1 MVDKS
6 KHIIHMDQDAFFVS
20 VELRK
25 NPKLAGKPVIVGGNS
40 DRGVVT
46 SCSYEARKFG
56 VHAAMTGRMAKQ
68 LCPQAIFVRGNMDD
82 YSKASH
88 EITEIIAD
96 RVPLFEKASID
107 EHYID
112 MTGMDKF
119 FGCMKFASELRQTII
134 KEMGLPISFGLSI
147 NKTVSKIG
155 TNECKPN
162 GEKEIPF
169 PEVRDFLNPLAVHK
183 IPGIGDATYKKL
195 SEMGVRKIQT
205 LAEIPQ
211 DLMFKILGQHGL
223 GLWQK
228 ANGIDPSPVVP
239 YRERKSIGTQ
249 TTFES
254 DSMDISKMKAILSGM
269 VTNLTYDLRS
279 QQKLT
284 ACITVTIRYSNFE
297 TVTQQARIP
306 YTALDSFL
314 ITKAHDLFKRLYT
327 KRMLLRLIGV
337 KLSHLVSGFEQIG
350 LYHTSEV
357 EYDLYQAM
365 DKVRNHYGVES
376 VVKACIVKGPE
387 RDENGK
393 VIKYNPRKKKKEK
406 QVEEENE
413 NVEER
418 KRSRIRTFINAELG
432 TATKLDG

>member
-1 MVDKS
+1 MMDKD

-25 NPKLAGKPVIVGGNS
+25 NPKLVGKPVIVGGNS

-56 VHAAMTGRMAKQ
+56 VHAAMPGRMAKQ

-134 KEMGLPISFGLSI
+134 NEMGLPISFGLSV
-147 NKTVSKIG
+147 NKTVSKIV

-162 GEKEIPF
+162 GEKEISF
-169 PEVRDFLNPLAVHK
+169 PEVRPFLNPLAVHK

-195 SEMGVRKIQT
+195 REMGVRKIQT
-205 LAEIPQ
+205 LAEVPQ

-223 GLWQK
+223 GIWQK
-228 ANGIDPSPVVP
+228 ANGIDLSPVVP

-254 DSMDISKMKAILSGM
+254 DSMDIWKMKAILSGM
-269 VTNLTYDLRS
+269 VTNLTYELRN

-314 ITKAHDLFKRLYT
+314 IARAHDLFKRLYS

-337 KLSHLVSGFEQIG
+337 KLSHLVSGYEQIG
-350 LYHTSEV
+350 LYHTSEE

-365 DKVRNHYGVES
+365 DKVRNHYGIES
-376 VVKACIVKGPE
+376 VVKACIVKPPQK
-387 RDENGK
+387 DENNK
-393 VIKYNPRKKKKEK
+393 VIKYNPRKKKPDQETG
-406 QVEEENE
+406 
-413 NVEER
+413 EER
-418 KRSRIRTFINAELG
+418 KKSRIRTFINAELG

>member
-1 MVDKS
+1 MDKE
-6 KHIIHMDQDAFFVS
+6 KQIIHMDQDAFFVS

-25 NPKLAGKPVIVGGNS
+25 NPKLIGKPVIVGGNS

-56 VHAAMTGRMAKQ
+56 VHAAMPGRMAKQ

-119 FGCMKFASELRQTII
+119 FGCMKFSSELRQTII
-134 KEMGLPISFGLSI
+134 KETGLPISFGLSV
-147 NKTVSKIG
+147 NKTVSKIV

-183 IPGIGDATYKKL
+183 IPGIGDATLKKL

-228 ANGIDPSPVVP
+228 ANGIDFSPVVP

-269 VTNLTYDLRS
+269 VTNLTYELRS

-297 TVTQQARIP
+297 TVTQQSRIP

-314 ITKAHDLFKRLYT
+314 ITKAHDLFKKLYA

-350 LYHTSEV
+350 LYHTSEE

-365 DKVRNHYGVES
+365 DKVRNHYGIES

-393 VIKYNPRKKKKEK
+393 VIKYNPRKNKFKNHTEG
-406 QVEEENE
+406 ETENT
-413 NVEER
+413 EER
-418 KRSRIRTFINAELG
+418 KKSRIRTFINAELG
-432 TATKLDG
+432 TATKLD

>member
-1 MVDKS
+1 MMEGKS
-6 KHIIHMDQDAFFVS
+6 IIHMDQDAFFVS
-20 VELRK
+20 VEIRK
-25 NPKLAGKPVIVGGNS
+25 NPELLGKPVIVGGGS

-56 VHAAMTGRMAKQ
+56 VHAAMPGRSARL

-88 EITEIIAD
+88 EITEIIAQ

-134 KEMGLPISFGLSI
+134 KETRLPISFGLSV
-147 NKTVSKIG
+147 NKTVAKVV

-162 GEKEIPF
+162 GELEIPF
-169 PEVRDFLNPLAVHK
+169 PKVRPFLNPLSVHK
-183 IPGIGDATYKKL
+183 IPGIGQATYKKL
-195 SEMGVRKIQT
+195 SEMGVRKIET
-205 LAEIPQ
+205 LAQIPQ
-211 DLMFKILGQHGL
+211 ELLYKILGEHGTS
-223 GLWQK
+223 LWQK
-228 ANGIDPSPVVP
+228 ANGIDLSPVVP

-249 TTFES
+249 TTFEN
-254 DSMDISKMKAILSGM
+254 DSMDIHKMKSILTGM
-269 VTNLTYDLRS
+269 VTNLTFELRS

-314 ITKAHDLFKRLYT
+314 IAKAHDLFKKLYS
-327 KRMLLRLIGV
+327 KRMMLRLIGV

-350 LYHTSEV
+350 LYHTSEE

-365 DKVRNHYGVES
+365 DKVRQSYGVES
-376 VVKACIVKGPE
+376 VVKACIVKQPE
-387 RDENGK
+387 KDANGK
-393 VIKYNPRKKKKEK
+393 VVKYNPRLKKTADKEEEKKK
-406 QVEEENE
+406 
-413 NVEER
+413 
-418 KRSRIRTFINAELG
+418 SRIRTFINSDVSQ
-432 TATKLDG
+432 TNKLSDN

>member
-1 MVDKS
+1 MDKDR
-6 KHIIHMDQDAFFVS
+6 HIIHMDQDAFFVS
-20 VELRK
+20 VEVKK
-25 NPKLAGKPVIVGGNS
+25 NSKLIGKPVIIGGSS
-40 DRGVVT
+40 DRGVVA

-56 VHAAMTGRMAKQ
+56 IHSAMPARTAKM
-68 LCPQAIFVRGNMDD
+68 LCPDAIFLKGNMDE
-82 YSKASH
+82 YSKASQ
-88 EITEIIAD
+88 EITEIISQ

-112 MTGMDKF
+112 MTGMDRF
-119 FGCMKFASELRQTII
+119 FGCMKFASELRQTVI
-134 KEMGLPISFGLSI
+134 KEMGLPISFGLSA
-147 NKTVSKIG
+147 NKTVAKVC

-162 GEKEIPF
+162 GELEIPF
-169 PEVRDFLNPLAVHK
+169 PEVRSFLNPLPVNK
-183 IPGIGDATYKKL
+183 IPGIGNATYRKL
-195 SEMGVRKIQT
+195 SEMGVRKIET

-211 DLMFKILGQHGL
+211 ELMFKILGDHGL
-223 GLWQK
+223 NLWQK
-228 ANGIDPSPVVP
+228 ANGIDISPVIP

-254 DSMDISKMKAILSGM
+254 DSMDINKMKAILTGM
-269 VTNLTYDLRS
+269 VTNLTFDLRS

-314 ITKAHDLFKRLYT
+314 IGKAHDLFKKLYS

-350 LYHTSEV
+350 LYHTSEE

-365 DKVRNHYGVES
+365 DKVRQHYGVES
-376 VVKACIVKGPE
+376 VVKACIVAPPAK
-387 RDENGK
+387 DEKNK
-393 VIKYNPRKKKKEK
+393 TIKYNPRKKSE
-406 QVEEENE
+406 
-413 NVEER
+413 EER
-418 KRSRIRTFINAELG
+418 KKSRIRTFINSGASSVNKP
-432 TATKLDG
+432 TDS

>member
-1 MVDKS
+1 MDKERQ
-6 KHIIHMDQDAFFVS
+6 IIHMDQDAFFVS

-25 NPKLAGKPVIVGGNS
+25 NPNLIGKPIIVGGSS

-56 VHAAMTGRMAKQ
+56 VHAAMPGRMAKQ

-88 EITEIIAD
+88 EITEIISQ

-107 EHYID
+107 EHFID
-112 MTGMDKF
+112 MTGMDRF
-119 FGCMKFASELRQTII
+119 FGCMKFASELRQTIL
-134 KEMGLPISFGLSI
+134 KEMHLPISFGLSI
-147 NKTVSKIG
+147 NKTVSKIV

-162 GEKEIPF
+162 GEREIPY
-169 PEVRDFLNPLAVHK
+169 PEVRPFLNPLSVQK
-183 IPGIGDATYKKL
+183 IPGIGDSTYRKL
-195 SEMGVRKIQT
+195 SEMGVRKIKT

-211 DLMFKILGQHGL
+211 ELMFKILGQHGL
-223 GLWQK
+223 SLLQK
-228 ANGIDPSPVVP
+228 ANGIDLSPVVP

-249 TTFES
+249 TTFEN
-254 DSMDISKMKAILSGM
+254 DSMDINKMRAILTGM
-269 VTNLTYDLRS
+269 VTNLTFDLRS

-297 TVTQQARIP
+297 TVTQQTRIP

-314 ITKAHDLFKRLYT
+314 IDKAHDLFNKLYT

-350 LYHTSEV
+350 LYHTSEE
-357 EYDLYQAM
+357 EYSLYQAM

-376 VVKACIVKGPE
+376 VVKACIVKPPQK
-387 RDENGK
+387 DENNK
-393 VIKYNPRKKKKEK
+393 VIKYNPRKKKVKAEG
-406 QVEEENE
+406 ENE
-413 NVEER
+413 EDGAR
-418 KRSRIRTFINAELG
+418 KKSRIRTFINSDIG
-432 TATKLDG
+432 STTKLDG

>member
-1 MVDKS
+1 MMEKERQ
-6 KHIIHMDQDAFFVS
+6 IIHMDQDAFFVS

-25 NPKLAGKPVIVGGNS
+25 NPKLIGKPVIVGGNS

-56 VHAAMTGRMAKQ
+56 VHAAMPGRMAKQ

-88 EITEIIAD
+88 EITEIISG

-107 EHYID
+107 EHFID
-112 MTGMDKF
+112 MTGMDRF
-119 FGCMKFASELRQTII
+119 FGCMKFASELRQTIL
-134 KEMGLPISFGLSI
+134 KEMDLPISFGLSI
-147 NKTVSKIG
+147 NKTVSKIV

-162 GEKEIPF
+162 GEREIPF
-169 PEVRDFLNPLAVHK
+169 PEVRPFLNPLSVQK
-183 IPGIGDATYKKL
+183 IPGIGDSTYRKL
-195 SEMGVRKIQT
+195 SEMGVRKIKT

-211 DLMFKILGQHGL
+211 ELMFKILGQHGL
-223 GLWQK
+223 SLLQK
-228 ANGIDPSPVVP
+228 ANGIDLSPVVP

-254 DSMDISKMKAILSGM
+254 DSMDIGKMRAILSGM
-269 VTNLTYDLRS
+269 ITNLTFDLRS

-297 TVTQQARIP
+297 TVTQQTRIP

-314 ITKAHDLFKRLYT
+314 IDKAHDLFKKLYT

-337 KLSHLVSGFEQIG
+337 KLSHLVNGCEQIG
-350 LYHTSEV
+350 LYHTSEE

-365 DKVRNHYGVES
+365 DKVRQHYGVES
-376 VVKACIVKGPE
+376 IVKACIVKSPP
-387 RDENGK
+387 RDENNK
-393 VIKYNPRKKKKEK
+393 VIKYNPRKEKANKEGG
-406 QVEEENE
+406 
-413 NVEER
+413 EER
-418 KRSRIRTFINAELG
+418 KKSRIRTFINSDLG
-432 TATKLDG
+432 STTKLDG

>member
-1 MVDKS
+1 MQKDKQ
-6 KHIIHMDQDAFFVS
+6 IIHMDQDAFFVS

-25 NPKLAGKPVIVGGNS
+25 NPKLIGKPVIVGGNS

-56 VHAAMTGRMAKQ
+56 IHAAMPGRTAKL
-68 LCPQAIFVRGNMDD
+68 LCPEAIFLKGNIDE

-88 EITEIIAD
+88 EITEIIAQ

-112 MTGMDKF
+112 MTGMDRF

-134 KEMGLPISFGLSI
+134 REMKLPISFGLSV
-147 NKTVSKIG
+147 NKTVAKVV

-162 GEKEIPF
+162 GEREIPF
-169 PEVRDFLNPLAVHK
+169 PEVRPFLNPLSVHK
-183 IPGIGDATYKKL
+183 IPGIGQVTYRKL
-195 SEMGVRKIQT
+195 SEMGVRKIET

-211 DLMFKILGQHGL
+211 ELMFKILGEHGL
-223 GLWQK
+223 SLWQK
-228 ANGIDPSPVVP
+228 AHGIDLSPVVP

-249 TTFES
+249 TTFEN
-254 DSMDISKMKAILSGM
+254 DSMDINKMKAILTGM
-269 VTNLTYDLRS
+269 VTNLTFELRS
-279 QQKLT
+279 QEKLT
-284 ACITVTIRYSNFE
+284 ACITVTIRYANFE

-314 ITKAHDLFKRLYT
+314 ITKAHDLFKKLYS

-357 EYDLYQAM
+357 EYGLYQAM
-365 DKVRNHYGVES
+365 DKVRQSYGVES
-376 VVKACIVKGPE
+376 VVKACIVNKPQK
-387 RDENGK
+387 DDNGK
-393 VIKYNPRKKKKEK
+393 VIKYNPRKK
-406 QVEEENE
+406 QVEGNKE
-413 NVEER
+413 EER
-418 KRSRIRTFINAELG
+418 KKSRIRTFINSDVSSVNKP
-432 TATKLDG
+432 TDS

>member
-1 MVDKS
+1 MEEKE

-25 NPKLAGKPVIVGGNS
+25 NPKLLGKPVIVGGTA

-56 VHAAMTGRMAKQ
+56 VHAAMPGKMAKQ

-88 EITEIIAD
+88 EITEIIAE

-119 FGCMKFASELRQTII
+119 FGCMKFASNLRQTII
-134 KEMGLPISFGLSI
+134 RETGLPISFGLSV
-147 NKTVSKIG
+147 NKTVAKIG

-162 GEKEIPF
+162 GQL
-169 PEVRDFLNPLAVHK
+169 EVPYPQVRPFLNPLAVHK
-183 IPGIGDATYKKL
+183 IPGVGDATYKKL

-205 LAEIPQ
+205 LAEIPRE
-211 DLMFKILGQHGL
+211 LMFKILGQHGL
-223 GLWQK
+223 SLWQK
-228 ANGIDPSPVVP
+228 ANGIDLAPVVP

-254 DSMDISKMKAILSGM
+254 DSMDIEKMKSILSGM
-269 VTNLTYDLRS
+269 VTNLTYELRS

-314 ITKAHDLFKRLYT
+314 ITKAQDLFKRLYT

-337 KLSHLVSGFEQIG
+337 RLSHLVNGFEQIG
-350 LYHTSEV
+350 LYHTSEQ

-365 DKVRNHYGVES
+365 DRVRANYGIES
-376 VVKACIVKGPE
+376 VVKACIVNPPVK
-387 RDENGK
+387 DENNK
-393 VIKYNPRKKKKEK
+393 VIKYNPRKNKVKPVDDEVDPEVRKK
-406 QVEEENE
+406 
-413 NVEER
+413 
-418 KRSRIRTFINAELG
+418 SRIRTFINTDHG
-432 TATKLDG
+432 SKFN

>member
-1 MVDKS
+1 MINDKD

-20 VELRK
+20 VEIKK
-25 NPKLAGKPVIVGGNS
+25 NPKLAGKPVIVGGGS

-56 VHAAMTGRMAKQ
+56 VHAAMPGRMARQ
-68 LCPQAIFVRGNMDD
+68 LCPQAEFVRGNMED

-88 EITEIIAD
+88 DITEIIAGK
-96 RVPLFEKASID
+96 VPLFEKASID

-134 KEMGLPISFGLSI
+134 KETGLPISFGLSV
-147 NKTVSKIG
+147 NKTVSKIV

-162 GEKEIPF
+162 GEKQIPF
-169 PEVRDFLNPLAVHK
+169 PEVQPFLNPLPVHK
-183 IPGIGDATYKKL
+183 IPGIGEATFKKL
-195 SEMGVRKIQT
+195 SEMGVRKIKT

-223 GLWQK
+223 GIWQK
-228 ANGIDPSPVVP
+228 ANGIDLSPVVP

-249 TTFES
+249 TTFEN

-284 ACITVTIRYSNFE
+284 ACITVTIRYANFE

-314 ITKAHDLFKRLYT
+314 IGKAHDLFKRLYT
-327 KRMLLRLIGV
+327 KRMMLRLIGV
-337 KLSHLVSGFEQIG
+337 RLSHLVNGFEQIG

-365 DKVRNHYGVES
+365 DKVRNHYGIES
-376 VVKACIVKGPE
+376 VVKACIVRPPLK
-387 RDENGK
+387 DENNK
-393 VIKYNPRKKKKEK
+393 VIKYNPRKKKVKEEK
-406 QVEEENE
+406 DQSEED
-413 NVEER
+413 
-418 KRSRIRTFINAELG
+418 KKSRIRTFINTDLG
-432 TATKLDG
+432 TATKL